1 MDDDRG
7 KRYELGQSVVA
18 GMRGVLQAWMRQS
31 EMLEKWKENQTREF
45 ALYTLVG
52 LHTSAT
58 PPPHQY
64 NHLQVQ
70 TVTLLVSITFVSLDL
85 YLAVCPLA

>member
-1 MDDDRG
+1 
-7 KRYELGQSVVA
+7 
-18 GMRGVLQAWMRQS
+18 MRGVLQVWMRQS
-31 EMLEKWKENQTREF
+31 EMLEKWKENQAREF

-70 TVTLLVSITFVSLDL
+70 SIFSFLVPITFVSLDL
-85 YLAVCPLA
+85 CLTVCPLA

>member
-1 MDDDRG
+1 MVVVVAIS
-7 KRYELGQSVVA
+7 GQSVVA

-70 TVTLLVSITFVSLDL
+70 HFLFILHLS
-85 YLAVCPLA
+85 

>member
-1 MDDDRG
+1 
-7 KRYELGQSVVA
+7 
-18 GMRGVLQAWMRQS
+18 MRGVLQVWMRQS

-45 ALYTLVG
+45 ALYTPVG

-70 TVTLLVSITFVSLDL
+70 RVTLFVPIFFISLSLVLCLT
-85 YLAVCPLA
+85 VCPLA